1 MATKAVSGLDKR
13 LDRYGDLKGVNSKF
27 TIVRNSL
34 ITAISS
40 K

>member
-1 MATKAVSGLDKR
+1 MATNAVSGLDKR
-13 LDRYGDLKGVNSKF
+13 LDRYGDLKGVNHKL
-27 TIVRNSL
+27 TVRNSL

>member
-13 LDRYGDLKGVNSKF
+13 LERHGDLKGVNPKL
-27 TIVRNSL
+27 TTTRNSL